1 MGNLNFDMSGILKGL
16 AEYELKVK
24 KATELYA
31 DTAGKKMIADAKPK
45 APWTD
50 RTGLSRQT
58 MDNDIEMLGDGI
70 NIVLRGNTP
79 QFKYLELA
87 NEKKYAI
94 LWPTIQRWQG
104 KVLSGWSNVLS
115 RLR

>member
-1 MGNLNFDMSGILKGL
+1 MSGIFKGL

-24 KATELYA
+24 KATEMYA
-31 DTAGKKMIADAKPK
+31 NTAGKNMIADAKPK
-45 APWTD
+45 ASWVD

-58 MDNDIEMLGDGI
+58 MDNATEVQGKGV
-70 NIVLRGNTP
+70 NIILRGNTP

-87 NEKKYAI
+87 NEKKYAV

-104 KVLSGWSNVLS
+104 RVLTGWSNMLS
-115 RLR
+115 KLR